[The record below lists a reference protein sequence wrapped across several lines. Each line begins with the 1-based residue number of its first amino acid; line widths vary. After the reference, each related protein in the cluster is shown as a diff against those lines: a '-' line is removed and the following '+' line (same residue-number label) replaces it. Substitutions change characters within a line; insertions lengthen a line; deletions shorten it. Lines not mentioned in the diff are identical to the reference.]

1 VYNSFINSEK
11 KGFKMFSYIDTIQ
24 NLTVSEKR
32 NLVKSIK
39 EMIKEQIAD
48 NRQAN
53 FERKQNSAVLRAQKK
68 AERIAKL
75 EAKLNALRN
84 PVGAKAIKSNRKPSK
99 AEITKFA

>member
-1 VYNSFINSEK
+1 
-11 KGFKMFSYIDTIQ
+11 MFSYIDTIQ

-39 EMIKEQIAD
+39 LMIKEHVEA

-53 FERKQNSAVLRAQKK
+53 FERKQNSAALRAQKK

-75 EAKLNALRN
+75 EARLEALRN
-84 PVGAKAIKSNRKPSK
+84 PVGAKAIKANKKPSK
-99 AEITKFA
+99 VTVTKVA